1 MRGRP
6 GTPALL
12 CLILSAACVA
22 CSQELFDNESDLVVL
37 NDSACAIKIIV
48 DGREAFTVKPG
59 ADRILD
65 GIGKGR
71 HVLEAIEGV
80 DQVVE
85 RRTVELSQG
94 EDFYWTLDHCQPQ
107 PTATTEQPQ

>member
-1 MRGRP
+1 MCRRLGVSSLLP
-6 GTPALL
+6 LLLL
-12 CLILSAACVA
+12 CVS
-22 CSQELFDNESDLVVL
+22 CSQELFDSESDLVVL
-37 NDSACAIKIIV
+37 NDSECAVRVIV

-71 HVLEAIEGV
+71 HVLEAIDGSDRV
-80 DQVVE
+80 IE

-94 EDFYWTLDHCQPQ
+94 EDFYWTLDRCQP
-107 PTATTEQPQ
+107 